1 MATKIRLKRIGR
13 RNRPFYRVVVMDS
26 RNRRDG
32 GAIEELG
39 WFNPIDANKSYDLK
53 EDRFMEWLKIGAQ
66 PSEAAH
72 GLMKRSG
79 LAHRWHLTQQ
89 GLDEKAIEKE
99 MKKWAMNREETK
111 NKRAAARADKK
122 LKEAEVKAQADAEA
136 AAAAEAAAEEE
147 APAEEE
153 VEAAPEEEAVP
164 EAEELTE
171 VSPEEEG
178 ASEKT
183 EAEPEVEEEVET
195 PVEEEAAEESTDEA
209 PEKEPAEEETEAE
222 VSGDDGDAE
231 EEKTEDA

>member
-39 WFNPIDANKSYDLK
+39 WFNPIDANKSFDLK
-53 EDRFMEWLKIGAQ
+53 EDRFMEWLKTGAQ

-111 NKRAAARADKK
+111 KKRAARADKK
-122 LKEAEVKAQADAEA
+122 LKEAEAKAQADAEA
-136 AAAAEAAAEEE
+136 SAAAEAAAETPVEEETAKESTDE

-153 VEAAPEEEAVP
+153 
-164 EAEELTE
+164 
-171 VSPEEEG
+171 
-178 ASEKT
+178 
-183 EAEPEVEEEVET
+183 
-195 PVEEEAAEESTDEA
+195 
-209 PEKEPAEEETEAE
+209 
-222 VSGDDGDAE
+222 SGDDGDAE